1 MRAFTSVGD
10 IRGAEAPA
18 AIFEMRAGWKPEVF
32 STSQTNGGEGGIRSR
47 LMQKRF
53 ISSTVLRIR
62 LRHNSL
68 TSTSL
73 SCQAATLDCGKP
85 RTRHLDPDQ
94 HSQTSIFVRSGSDAI
109 NRMALRE

>member
-47 LMQKRF
+47 LIQPPLF
-53 ISSTVLRIR
+53 LPAVL
-62 LRHNSL
+62 
-68 TSTSL
+68 
-73 SCQAATLDCGKP
+73 
-85 RTRHLDPDQ
+85 
-94 HSQTSIFVRSGSDAI
+94 
-109 NRMALRE
+109 